1 MALHRLTSITIGVP
15 DVGAARTFYRDFG
28 LQEREPG
35 RLATAAGG
43 EQLRLVP
50 APRRNLLELGIG
62 VDDADDLGRIAANLK
77 RLEVTIEREARA
89 LRATEPVTE
98 IRVVVEIAERIAEPA
113 EPALPTNGPG
123 RCVRTDAR
131 SPAVTETAPARPRK
145 LGHVVVGS
153 PDAALSRRFFVDGIG
168 FRVSDE
174 VPGIGAAF
182 MRCSTDHHNLL
193 VQPAPSTFLHHT
205 AWEVGDVDE
214 IGRGASRLL
223 REHPERHVWGLGR
236 HGIGSNFF
244 WYLRDPAGNFVEYY
258 SDLDVI
264 VDEELWKVRATSGV
278 DGLAAWGPP
287 VPPTFL
293 LPEDLLG

>member
-1 MALHRLTSITIGVP
+1 MALHRLTSVTIGVP
-15 DVGAARTFYRDFG
+15 DVDAARAFYRDFG
-28 LQEREPG
+28 LEEREPG
-35 RLATAAGG
+35 RLASAAGG

-62 VDDADDLGRIAANLK
+62 VDDPDDLGRIAA
-77 RLEVTIEREARA
+77 RLARLDVATEREARA
-89 LRATEPVTE
+89 LRATDPVNG
-98 IRVVVEIAERIAEPA
+98 IRVVVEIAERIAQPPEL
-113 EPALPTNGPG
+113 ALPTNGPG
-123 RCVRTDAR
+123 RCARTDAR
-131 SPAVTETAPARPRK
+131 SPAVTDSTPARPRK

-168 FRVSDE
+168 FHVSDE
-174 VPGIGAAF
+174 VAGIGVAF

-193 VQPAPSTFLHHT
+193 VQPAPATFLHHT

-264 VDEELWKVRATSGV
+264 VDEEAWKVRATSGV
-278 DGLAAWGPP
+278 DGLAAWAPP
-287 VPPTFL
+287 VPAAFL
-293 LPEDLLG
+293 MPEDLLG